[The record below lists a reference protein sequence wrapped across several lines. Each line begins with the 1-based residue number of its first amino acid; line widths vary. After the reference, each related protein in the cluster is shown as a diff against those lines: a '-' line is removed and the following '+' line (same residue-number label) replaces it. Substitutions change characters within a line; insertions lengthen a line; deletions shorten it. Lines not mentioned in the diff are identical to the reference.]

1 MTSEQLLAFVRQIDL
16 LAKNVVDAMQSGETP
31 SMEDLGIAFVSA
43 DEIRDMCEAVERDVL
58 SELMGKAAA

>member
-1 MTSEQLLAFVRQIDL
+1 MSAEQLLAFVRQIDA

-43 DEIRDMCEAVERDVL
+43 DEIRDICEAVERDIL
-58 SELMGKAAA
+58 SDLMAPRAA